1 MKKSILIAVLT
12 ASIATSAFAQWKPA
26 GDSLFLTQL
35 LLAGFI
41 YFGYDGNIDSFV
53 SVRKIHGYGAR
64 LTDLRKKK

>member
-1 MKKSILIAVLT
+1 M
-12 ASIATSAFAQWKPA
+12 
-26 GDSLFLTQL
+26 FLTQL